1 MGLCSRGSQ
10 SLTPGN
16 HRVLQS
22 STRQKYVTELRFT
35 KRVGFANMHHDGV
48 AKRDLSWAWGDAE

>member
-1 MGLCSRGSQ
+1 
-10 SLTPGN
+10 
-16 HRVLQS
+16 VLQS